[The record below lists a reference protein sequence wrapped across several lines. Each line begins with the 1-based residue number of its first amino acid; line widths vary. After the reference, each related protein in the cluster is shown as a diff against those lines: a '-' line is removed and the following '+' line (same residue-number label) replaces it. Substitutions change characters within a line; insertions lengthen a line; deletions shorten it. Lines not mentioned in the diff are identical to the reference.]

1 MMMFIKKLF
10 LALTILTIIASLVL
24 VINAQEIPKA
34 ELPLLIT
41 SAGQS
46 PDLYQIAILCKRTKI
61 EGTSRTSAT
70 VEDMENIKTIIFAM
84 GGSTK
89 GLGAAGIDEDQEL
102 ARIESLLDKA
112 EKEEILIIGIH
123 IGGVGR
129 RGALSMKFIELVS
142 RRSDY
147 LVVTKEGNK
156 DGYFTD
162 LGKELK
168 IPLTVVEQTMD
179 VGKILIEL
187 FQKDE
192 TS

>member
-1 MMMFIKKLF
+1 MFIKKLF

-46 PDLYQIAILCKRTKI
+46 PDLYQIAVLCKRTKI

-129 RGALSMKFIELVS
+129 RGALSMKFIEPVS

-168 IPLTVVEQTMD
+168 IPLTVVEQPMD

>member
-1 MMMFIKKLF
+1 MFIKKLF
-10 LALTILTIIASLVL
+10 LALTILTIIASLIL
-24 VINAQEIPKA
+24 VINAQKIPKA

-46 PDLYQIAILCKRTKI
+46 PDLYQIAVLCKRTKI
-61 EGTSRTSAT
+61 EVTSRTSAT

-129 RGALSMKFIELVS
+129 RGALSMKFIESVS

-168 IPLTVVEQTMD
+168 ISLTVVEQPMD

>member
-1 MMMFIKKLF
+1 MMFIKKLF

-46 PDLYQIAILCKRTKI
+46 PDLYQIYILCKRTKI

-129 RGALSMKFIELVS
+129 RGALSMKFIEPVS

-168 IPLTVVEQTMD
+168 IPLTVVEQPMD